1 PVNDVQAIDVD
12 DGSATVVSHLP
23 GAVTEASAFTLD
35 GAVFVAGGLR
45 AGIVQRG
52 VFRLDPASGSL
63 TAVALLPEPRAVAA
77 VAVVGG
83 TAYLI
88 GGESP
93 DRLAS
98 IVTLQAD

>member
-1 PVNDVQAIDVD
+1 VQAVDVD
-12 DGSATVVSHLP
+12 NGSARIVSQLP
-23 GAVTEASAFTLD
+23 GAVTEAAAFTLD
-35 GAVFVAGGLR
+35 GAVFLAGGVR

-52 VFRLDPASGSL
+52 VFRLDPGSGSL
-63 TAVALLPEPRAVAA
+63 TAVATLPEPRADAA

-93 DRLAS
+93 GRLAS
-98 IVTLQAD
+98 VVTLQAT